1 MIFYFTITPQGQ
13 QVHLNWFFTRFHH
26 HYPLSPKQY
35 WNMWCDYATWVF
47 SCWLLHCCVLWLCW
61 LSNFGK
67 GQSWVFLNLTKIII
81 ITIGQSV
88 SCVACAWTEKF
99 SIHPTSAHSLFYL
112 CGYYAT
118 GSFTIGIKFLNEL
131 LRSYLLVATR
141 VVVVVT

>member
-1 MIFYFTITPQGQ
+1 
-13 QVHLNWFFTRFHH
+13 
-26 HYPLSPKQY
+26 
-35 WNMWCDYATWVF
+35 MWCDYATCVF

-112 CGYYAT
+112 RGYYAT
-118 GSFTIGIKFLNEL
+118 GSFTIGIIFLNC
-131 LRSYLLVATR
+131 YLLIYLLLLGWWWWWQWLRKYCEMMTFVG
-141 VVVVVT
+141 VIGFFVC